1 MVALFATY
9 PLKTIYTLQAIR
21 AEETSKGR
29 QLSAQER
36 CELLTNPVKLIEALL
51 PTLGTLYSGLQ
62 PAAIETTASN
72 AIYFYFYSL
81 LRAVAVSAFRA
92 RRGLP
97 AVKAGSTEARTEDIG
112 VPASLLVAAVAG
124 AINMVCTSPAQVVST
139 QMQAKANLKR
149 QLAAKGQGTDAIRSD
164 ALGVV
169 STIYQEDGIFGFW
182 KGLLPNLI
190 LVVNPAVQYM
200 AYEWLIQRHTTY
212 KQKQLVKAGAVLSGT
227 RVKLSAGEV
236 FVLGASA
243 KIAATIVTYP
253 MIVIKSRL
261 QAASSHTAADLQ
273 YKGTWDAIYRIA
285 KEEGLGGFYKG
296 MQAKI
301 LQTALNAALMLMI
314 KEQVHGS
321 AAATVRAVE
330 KLVANLQATGTRVPV
345 RVTSNL
351 VK

>member
-1 MVALFATY
+1 MSSKAAVEAVAGGIGSLIALFATY

-21 AEETSKGR
+21 AAENTKGR

-36 CELLTNPVKLIEALL
+36 RELLSSPAKLLQALL

-81 LRAVAVSAFRA
+81 LRAVAVSTFRA
-92 RRGLP
+92 QRGLP

-124 AINMVCTSPAQVVST
+124 AVNMFCTSPAQVVAT
-139 QMQAKANLKR
+139 QMQAKASLKR
-149 QLAAKGQGTDAIRSD
+149 QLAANGQSTDGIRSD
-164 ALGVV
+164 AMGVV
-169 STIYQEDGIFGFW
+169 STIYKEDGIFGFW

-212 KQKQLVKAGAVLSGT
+212 KQRQLVQAGTIAPGK

-243 KIAATIVTYP
+243 KIAATVVTYP

-273 YKGTWDAIYRIA
+273 
-285 KEEGLGGFYKG
+285 
-296 MQAKI
+296 
-301 LQTALNAALMLMI
+301 
-314 KEQVHGS
+314 
-321 AAATVRAVE
+321 
-330 KLVANLQATGTRVPV
+330 
-345 RVTSNL
+345 
-351 VK
+351 

>member
-1 MVALFATY
+1 MIALVTTY

-21 AEETSKGR
+21 MEEGSKGR
-29 QLSAQER
+29 SLSAAER
-36 CELLTNPVKLIEALL
+36 LELMTNPVKLLQTLL
-51 PTLGTLYSGLQ
+51 PQLGVLYSGLQ

-81 LRAVAVSAFRA
+81 LRAVAVSAFR
-92 RRGLP
+92 RQRGLP
-97 AVKAGSTEARTEDIG
+97 PVKAGSSEARSEDIG

-124 AINMVCTSPAQVVST
+124 AINMIATSPAQVVST
-139 QMQAKANLKR
+139 QMQARANLKR
-149 QLAAKGQGTDAIRSD
+149 QLAAKGQPVDGIHSD

-169 STIYQEDGIFGFW
+169 GSIYKEDGVFGFW
-182 KGLLPNLI
+182 KGLAPNLI

-200 AYEWLIQRHTTY
+200 AYEWLIQRHTTL
-212 KQKQLVKAGAVLSGT
+212 KQRRRAKAGLATG
-227 RVKLSAGEV
+227 RVKLTAGEV
-236 FVLGASA
+236 FLLGASA

-261 QAASSHTAADLQ
+261 QAAGSHTAADMQ
-273 YKGTWDAIYRIA
+273 YNGTWDAIRRIWS
-285 KEEGLGGFYKG
+285 EEGFGGYYKG
-296 MQAKI
+296 MQAKL

-330 KLVANLQATGTRVPV
+330 SLLAKLQAGPP

-351 VK
+351 VKA